1 MDAQRRVV
9 CHRIAYGP
17 PAIHTP
23 MHRGLGQRL
32 DAERSAGG
40 HRAHLVVERPV
51 NLDGAAE
58 FLRAAIGGTD

>member
-32 DAERSAGG
+32 DAEGAGIV
-40 HRAHLVVERPV
+40 RTLLLKRQMM
-51 NLDGAAE
+51 
-58 FLRAAIGGTD
+58 